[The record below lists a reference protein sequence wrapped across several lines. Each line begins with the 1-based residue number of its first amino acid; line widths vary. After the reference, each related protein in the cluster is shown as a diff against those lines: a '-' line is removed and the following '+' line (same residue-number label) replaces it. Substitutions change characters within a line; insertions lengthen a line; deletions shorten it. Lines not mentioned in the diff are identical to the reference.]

1 MNRRKFLI
9 KSAFLLTS
17 SFFGLSSF
25 SKSFAFYKKTNNS
38 LSQPLISIIIDDIG
52 YSISRA
58 RDFLRLNIP
67 ITFSVL
73 PHLTNSYNLAVEIDD
88 KGHEIMLHQPME
100 PYNSHLDPGPG
111 ALYVGYKSEKIAGI
125 VEKNISNIP
134 FATGVNNHMG
144 SKFTSCGKEI
154 NEALRVIRGR
164 DLFFIDSLT
173 SGRSVAYKTAKKL
186 QMPTACR
193 NIFLDNHLEDKYILR
208 QLHKLQIHAKIHGHA
223 IGIGHPFPETARAI
237 RRFISNY
244 KHSSVSFVHISDLL
258 PAFNNNTDCS

>member
-1 MNRRKFLI
+1 MACSL
-9 KSAFLLTS
+9 
-17 SFFGLSSF
+17 FGLNSF
-25 SKSFAFYKKTNNS
+25 SKAFAICEKEKNSSF
-38 LSQPLISIIIDDIG
+38 QPLIALIIDDIG
-52 YSISRA
+52 YSASRA
-58 RDFLRLNIP
+58 RNFLKLNIP

-73 PHLTNSYNLAVEIDD
+73 PRLTNSHILAAEIHN

-111 ALYVGYKSEKIAGI
+111 ALFVGYKPCTITRIME
-125 VEKNISNIP
+125 ENISIAP
-134 FATGVNNHMG
+134 YATGVNNHMG
-144 SKFTSCGKEI
+144 SRFTSCGKEI
-154 NEALRVIRGR
+154 SETLRVISNK

-186 QMPTACR
+186 QMPAACR
-193 NIFLDNHLEDKYILR
+193 NIFLDNHLEDNYILH

-244 KHSSVSFVHISDLL
+244 KHSSVSFVHVSDLL
-258 PAFNNNTDCS
+258 PFYNTD